1 MFNLNQVS
9 RKLKLPKLKAKNR
22 SVATTPFTK
31 SIRVLFDLN
40 EVLKESKNK
49 KEVEYDL
56 FLIIAPLFL
65 ERCNYNAM
73 IEYVTIRKLKG

>member
-1 MFNLNQVS
+1 LTCIFDE
-9 RKLKLPKLKAKNR
+9 KLIVENGR
-22 SVATTPFTK
+22 VATTPFTEP
-31 SIRVLFDLN
+31 IRVLFDLN

-56 FLIIAPLFL
+56 FLITAPLFD
-65 ERCNYNAM
+65 ERCSYNVM